1 VPTAGSSAGP
11 RPVAVLWD
19 LDGTLVDSEPYWF
32 EAEFEL
38 VAEHGGRW
46 STEQAL
52 AMVGNDLRR
61 SAATLREAGVDL
73 EQAVLIEALLDK
85 VVARVEQRTP
95 WQPGAVELLTDL
107 RAHGV
112 PCGLV
117 TSAYRRFAD
126 PVLAAL
132 PLDTFDVVV
141 TGDTVRRGKPDPE
154 PYLTALERLGVPAT
168 DTVAIEDSETGTRS
182 AEAAGMHGARRT
194 PGRAGGT
201 GTPSC
206 LSRKSRHSDL
216 FHHAWA
222 GSGLIVVRLRPQ

>member
-182 AEAAGMHGARRT
+182 AEAAGCTVLVVPQAVPVAPGPRRVFRESLDT
-194 PGRAGGT
+194 LTFFTMPG
-201 GTPSC
+201 PV
-206 LSRKSRHSDL
+206 LD
-216 FHHAWA
+216 
-222 GSGLIVVRLRPQ
+222 